1 MQHLVPCYNIVIY
14 NLIVLI
20 NYNSLFLKLCCFWYC
35 LSFALSFPLHGILCV
50 LHTIFWNL
58 FYWQILY
65 LWRRRRK
72 LWLKLHSSNKT
83 YIQAII
89 RRLKFRRIMRIYQDF
104 RNLIE
109 FQLRRNII
117 QFLGNFIVIRSITE
131 TLKPL
136 KETTSKQL
144 GISITKS
151 FQMSHLSI
159 HFNHKVSKFPTHSN
173 EFYKS
178 IFIESIRHII
188 SKKVRVS
195 IQLDPDLNSIFLVH
209 ILSESKHIGCQEIY
223 QKNIS
228 IIFRN
233 YFKNHEL
240 FYNIG

>member
-1 MQHLVPCYNIVIY
+1 MPCYNIVIY

-20 NYNSLFLKLCCFWYC
+20 NYNSFFLKLRCFWYC
-35 LSFALSFPLHGILCV
+35 LSFALSFLLHGILCV

-72 LWLKLHSSNKT
+72 SWLKLRSSNKT

-117 QFLGNFIVIRSITE
+117 QFLWNFIVIRSITE

-136 KETTSKQL
+136 KETISKQL
-144 GISITKS
+144 RISITKS

-159 HFNHKVSKFPTHSN
+159 QPYHFNHKVSKFPTHSN
-173 EFYKS
+173 
-178 IFIESIRHII
+178 
-188 SKKVRVS
+188 
-195 IQLDPDLNSIFLVH
+195 DPKANSINPF
-209 ILSESKHIGCQEIY
+209 SS
-223 QKNIS
+223 NP
-228 IIFRN
+228 FAT
-233 YFKNHEL
+233 
-240 FYNIG
+240 

>member
-1 MQHLVPCYNIVIY
+1 
-14 NLIVLI
+14 
-20 NYNSLFLKLCCFWYC
+20 
-35 LSFALSFPLHGILCV
+35 
-50 LHTIFWNL
+50 
-58 FYWQILY
+58 
-65 LWRRRRK
+65 
-72 LWLKLHSSNKT
+72 
-83 YIQAII
+83 
-89 RRLKFRRIMRIYQDF
+89 MRIYQDF

-136 KETTSKQL
+136 KETISKQL
-144 GISITKS
+144 RISITKS

-159 HFNHKVSKFPTHSN
+159 QPYHFNHKVSKFPTHSN

-188 SKKVRVS
+188 SKKVLVS

-209 ILSESKHIGCQEIY
+209 ILSESKHIGCQKIY

-233 YFKNHEL
+233 YLKNL
-240 FYNIG
+240 